1 MGHRRDHSAVA
12 SGSLTINMGAGDD
25 TLTVT
30 NSLQF
35 NALTDLIIDGQANAM
50 LTAIIIALCIGAV
63 LGTFVGWKLGRG
75 WEKMTPRART
85 PLRPKIR

>member
-1 MGHRRDHSAVA
+1 
-12 SGSLTINMGAGDD
+12 
-25 TLTVT
+25 
-30 NSLQF
+30 
-35 NALTDLIIDGQANAM
+35 M

-75 WEKMTPRART
+75 WEKMTSRVRT